1 MVAWVAGDTSQDR
14 KGLSWEGPEFAL
26 GCAVFAVLVK
36 RSGGNV
42 KPAVRSVYL
51 GIRRDL
57 DIKET
62 GGN

>member
-1 MVAWVAGDTSQDR
+1 MLGSEDPD
-14 KGLSWEGPEFAL
+14 FAL
-26 GCAVFAVLVK
+26 GPAVFTVLVK

-42 KPAVRSVYL
+42 KQAVRSVYL

>member
-1 MVAWVAGDTSQDR
+1 MLGWAGPR
-14 KGLSWEGPEFAL
+14 FAL
-26 GCAVFAVLVK
+26 GSAVFAVLSK

-42 KPAVRSVYL
+42 KHAVRHVYL